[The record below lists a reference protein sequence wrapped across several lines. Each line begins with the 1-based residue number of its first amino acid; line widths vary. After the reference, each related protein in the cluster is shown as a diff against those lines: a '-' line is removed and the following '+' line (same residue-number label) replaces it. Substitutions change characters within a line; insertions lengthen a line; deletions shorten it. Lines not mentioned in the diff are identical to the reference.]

1 MSLGGAEG
9 SQGRR
14 QRRGCG
20 CVDGPDGMRVSRAP
34 RARPILV
41 FFVREDEKPVA
52 HGWLIEAGLT
62 ASYCPTSG
70 RQSMRLG
77 SLVRHP
83 MLFPFRNFATAR
95 VPEIP
100 DETPVALAGAD
111 LPPREVSPVI
121 GQYAGNTE
129 VTVFRPRAEN
139 PGGSPGI
146 RPPTVVQGIRR
157 QTVLVSG
164 RGASWVPKKGDAVR
178 ASPSTYS
185 LHRCFRTLGGR
196 VRGRGPEPGVGHA
209 AGDRGQGRH
218 PDIGEHKPGVQQ
230 Q

>member
-1 MSLGGAEG
+1 MTIGFDRKVRVNWLDLTARLAAEG
-9 SQGRR
+9 LTPSGIRDRLDEALEGEVSGETPQSARGKTQDRPASHLGDGAAECGSAPGRSDPAH
-14 QRRGCG
+14 RRGLG
-20 CVDGPDGMRVSRAP
+20 C
-34 RARPILV
+34 
-41 FFVREDEKPVA
+41 
-52 HGWLIEAGLT
+52 T
-62 ASYCPTSG
+62 
-70 RQSMRLG
+70 
-77 SLVRHP
+77 
-83 MLFPFRNFATAR
+83 
-95 VPEIP
+95 
-100 DETPVALAGAD
+100 D

-129 VTVFRPRAEN
+129 VTVFRPTAEN

-185 LHRCFRTLGGR
+185 LHRCSRTLGGR

-218 PDIGEHKPGVQQ
+218 PDIGEHKPGVRQQ
-230 Q
+230 